1 MREIKLFPN
10 IRVFMCVSSLNS
22 YHFDFNHWRT
32 TFQSKRLVCARE
44 HDQLTC
50 SFCNAC
56 LQVRQFW
63 ELSKCNDHVK

>member
-32 TFQSKRLVCARE
+32 AFQSKSLFVPENMINLRAVSVALACKSG
-44 HDQLTC
+44 
-50 SFCNAC
+50 SFGSSQN
-56 LQVRQFW
+56 VRIM
-63 ELSKCNDHVK
+63 